1 MQTTQQD
8 TEYYLSA
15 ARELAPRVAAN
26 ADLID
31 RDRQLPTELAEEIAD
46 MGFFRLLVPRSLG
59 GAELDHSV
67 FREIIQIIAEVDGST
82 AWCINQTNVFA
93 TDCVR
98 MPEQTA
104 KLIWGEPRAVV
115 TNGPPSSSAK
125 AIPVEGGY
133 RLSGRWNFS
142 SGSSHATWIAALT
155 PVMPQDGESDRPSP
169 RILLMPKEEVK
180 FLDFWQV
187 GGLRGTGSFSF
198 EVDDLF
204 IPRHR
209 TYQQGEPSRE
219 DGPLYVMPRTLLFGS
234 GFATV
239 ALGVARSS
247 LNTAIEIASTKTPVR
262 SRSSLSDQTSTHRL
276 IGEGEAIWHSARLF
290 LNESATTLWESAC
303 RDRVL
308 VNEERI
314 RLRLASTFAIRKA
327 AEVVDIAY
335 NLCGSDAIFAS
346 NPIQRRFQDIHVI
359 TQHAQGRYAHYE
371 TAGQFWLGLE
381 PEGSF

>member
-1 MQTTQQD
+1 M
-8 TEYYLSA
+8 
-15 ARELAPRVAAN
+15 
-26 ADLID
+26 
-31 RDRQLPTELAEEIAD
+31 
-46 MGFFRLLVPRSLG
+46 
-59 GAELDHSV
+59 
-67 FREIIQIIAEVDGST
+67 
-82 AWCINQTNVFA
+82 
-93 TDCVR
+93 
-98 MPEQTA
+98 
-104 KLIWGEPRAVV
+104 
-115 TNGPPSSSAK
+115 
-125 AIPVEGGY
+125 
-133 RLSGRWNFS
+133 
-142 SGSSHATWIAALT
+142 
-155 PVMPQDGESDRPSP
+155 
-169 RILLMPKEEVK
+169 
-180 FLDFWQV
+180 DFWQV

-359 TQHAQGRYAHYE
+359 TQHAQGRYGHYE
-371 TAGQFWLGLE
+371 TAG
-381 PEGSF
+381 